1 MRKLFRKATSL
12 LLAAAL
18 CLSMAA
24 ISPALAADADKAPP
38 TDITLPTFRWGNFKV
53 LFTTDDV
60 DWLKNITKLTVNG
73 TEYTKADYILS
84 TTYKVSSVT
93 YEQDACYVA
102 FGDGFDGD
110 TGICVIAATGYCDL
124 TLKVEKDGYNV
135 TVVETTTPTEP
146 TIPSEPDTP
155 SQDKNPPTSYAC
167 GANSGYDFDFSFTDA
182 ADWLSAI
189 TGVTVNGTDWTKG
202 SSSFSVWN
210 NKNYYID
217 ASSGRFIIGEAFD
230 DNPATCVVTAKGYRD
245 LTLTLDK
252 TKHTATVVEEQ
263 QSDTYPITVEQA
275 EHGTVSANYEKAAQG
290 IEVTVTVTP
299 DEDYALETLTV
310 GGVDV
315 TDQVAD
321 GEYTFTM
328 PGEAVTVRAAFAAK
342 AVPVPG
348 VVTVNDLSLST
359 DFFDQDWL
367 VTVKDHPGYVAAIT
381 EIRVNDTVWEK
392 KTYDPS
398 SGGSYRLLEDEN
410 QIVFAKKDF
419 SGGTA
424 AIPVLKSGDVI
435 SVTAKGYEMLEF
447 KLVIDAD
454 GKASLAVN
462 DGQGDGYQLWVKLDG
477 SFEAAIVDQKGYD
490 GVSGATGAGSV
501 NKNSAVDV
509 YGVRLPKDQE
519 PEEADWKKLDHSADP
534 STGYVEQAVVNI
546 VPDTDSGTSE
556 GSDSGMRGVFMPAM
570 SSSLT
575 LDGTPKDPG
584 TYLISVTIT
593 DDQGRT
599 ATSNALPFRV
609 YTGKELLADQL
620 AEDKLG
626 AGTLKQTQDGKYM
639 WDIMEPWV
647 ITDFGSNV
655 AGEEN
660 SVRVP
665 AGLKAWYGS
674 HQSGTYGVLGADL
687 AWEQVEAG
695 NIPQTLYIP
704 AGCDLTLVNMEVLS
718 NVRIVV
724 ENGGKLTLRDSGVQG
739 IIDVQGGGTFSMN
752 YNDFGGGEFLTG
764 ASINGQLRLADG
776 AILENAAIYS
786 HINYLANGDLVDR
799 TSYEPVV
806 TATGN
811 VTVKGQVFIKGD
823 AGGSKIGQAGLRVTD
838 GTLTLADGATL
849 VVYGGEGNVVNTKG
863 GTAVQ
868 LENGTITG
876 SGKLVAIGG
885 QVLWEEGGTAVS
897 GTGTISTG
905 EVYLQGATASQAWN
919 AQPGKAVSGDVTI
932 TSAKRHIAD
941 GSQKETVADDPLE
954 DLYWKPGIDA
964 TPPLDLFV
972 TQDSGN
978 SGDNGNTGDNG
989 NSGNNNN
996 SGGPSSGGGSSSGGS
1011 SSGGSG
1017 SGGSSSGS
1025 NTSGGSANTS
1035 AGGSAS
1041 GNIQF
1046 SDVKDSDYF
1055 APAVRWA
1062 AEQGVTQ
1069 GVSADQFGSDLA
1081 CTRGQIVTFLW
1092 RAAGSPEPK
1101 GGVNTGFADV
1111 SPDDYCAKAVAWAVE
1126 NGITSGVGD
1135 GLFAPD
1141 QTCTR
1146 AQSVTFL
1153 HRAAGEEN
1161 GQSSGS
1167 FADVPQDSYYAGAV
1181 QWAVENGVTSG
1192 VGEGRFAPEARC
1204 TRSQII
1210 TFLYQTYQGK

>member
-24 ISPALAADADKAPP
+24 ISPALAADQ
-38 TDITLPTFRWGNFKV
+38 TLPTTVENCAYSSFDGILDLGFGGN
-53 LFTTDDV
+53 TS
-60 DWLKNITKLTVNG
+60 DWMGKINQVTVNDVVYTRVDSFGYFESG
-73 TEYTKADYILS
+73 TKWCIGNATG
-84 TTYKVSSVT
+84 
-93 YEQDACYVA
+93 A
-102 FGDGFDGD
+102 FGSYQALKITYNSSFPA
-110 TGICVIAATGYCDL
+110 TIVISA
-124 TLKVEKDGYNV
+124 DGYNDL
-135 TVVETTTPTEP
+135 TVEV
-146 TIPSEPDTP
+146 S
-155 SQDKNPPTSYAC
+155 K
-167 GANSGYDFDFSFTDA
+167 
-182 ADWLSAI
+182 
-189 TGVTVNGTDWTKG
+189 KG
-202 SSSFSVWN
+202 SSYTAEIKANS
-210 NKNYYID
+210 
-217 ASSGRFIIGEAFD
+217 SSGGTEEPK
-230 DNPATCVVTAKGYRD
+230 PA
-245 LTLTLDK
+245 
-252 TKHTATVVEEQ
+252 E
-263 QSDTYPITVEQA
+263 TYPITVEQA

-290 IEVTVTVTP
+290 TEVTVTVTP
-299 DEDYALETLTV
+299 DEDYELETLTV

-367 VTVKDHPGYVAAIT
+367 VTVKDHPGYVAVIT

-392 KTYDPS
+392 KDYDPS
-398 SGGSYRLLEDEN
+398 SGGSYRLLEDEE

-419 SGGTA
+419 SSDPTV
-424 AIPVLKSGDVI
+424 PVLKSGDVI

-447 KLVIDAD
+447 KLVVDTD
-454 GKASLAVN
+454 GNPYLEAN

-509 YGVRLPKDQE
+509 YGVRLPKGQE

-546 VPDTDSGTSE
+546 VPDTDSGTPE

-620 AEDKLG
+620 AQDKLG

-799 TSYEPVV
+799 TSHEPVV

-941 GSQKETVADDPLE
+941 GGQKETVADDPLE

-972 TQDSGN
+972 TRD
-978 SGDNGNTGDNG
+978 SGDNGNNGDNSNSGGNTGDNG
-989 NSGNNNN
+989 NSGDNSN
-996 SGGPSSGGGSSSGGS
+996 SGGSSGGS
-1011 SSGGSG
+1011 S